1 MLSALVE
8 GVNFWD
14 QAFQAAG
21 YPPGTFRAEVCPEDV
36 DPYVAAANFRFAF
49 LLLCFVPY
57 HEDMLF

>member
-21 YPPGTFRAEVCPEDV
+21 YPPGTFGAEVCPEDV
-36 DPYVAAANFRFAF
+36 DPCVDPT
-49 LLLCFVPY
+49 LLQFHRPAIEWKL
-57 HEDMLF
+57 E